1 MAVLSSAAG
10 TDLIKFVQSAVA
22 KGQTIRT
29 DGWSGYLRAE
39 AAGFDHFR
47 LVEGTPAN
55 AASFFPLVH
64 TVFSNLKAWING
76 TFHGVSSTWLPAYIA
91 EFNYRF
97 NRRATTHSGGL
108 WRFMLRR
115 LMRGAW
121 SPWTDRTAAFEARR
135 AA

>member
-1 MAVLSSAAG
+1 MVGLSTRRGRRIRALPPGRRFAG
-10 TDLIKFVQSAVA
+10 ERS
-22 KGQTIRT
+22 
-29 DGWSGYLRAE
+29 YL
-39 AAGFDHFR
+39 
-47 LVEGTPAN
+47 L
-55 AASFFPLVH
+55 PLVH

-121 SPWTDRTAAFEARR
+121 SPWTERTAAFDARR

>member
-1 MAVLSSAAG
+1 MGLNRYGAGRGGALAHAGGGILSPPTKRIDCRFGRMAETRV
-10 TDLIKFVQSAVA
+10 
-22 KGQTIRT
+22 
-29 DGWSGYLRAE
+29 E
-39 AAGFDHFR
+39 A
-47 LVEGTPAN
+47 
-55 AASFFPLVH
+55 
-64 TVFSNLKAWING
+64 
-76 TFHGVSSTWLPAYIA
+76 VSSTWLQAYIA